1 MLNKLKTVIRDIR
14 VNRGGRRTNRQAEFV
29 PLILRRLGGATITQ
43 HHQWHRPLF
52 LRLEINRPAV
62 TMTAPI
68 DQPAQPATLTVLQ
81 QVSRRDE
88 IIERI
93 IRRQIRIESSAA
105 SPDQPVG
112 NRALTGVRPPPV
124 SPPMILRTPPPM
136 PMSAGSAPAA
146 SVAVDLPRVQTRPAK
161 LDVNDIDM
169 NRLTEQVVT
178 AIDRRISAWRERTG
192 RY

>member
-14 VNRGGRRTNRQAEFV
+14 VNRGGRRASRQAEFV
-29 PLILRRLGGATITQ
+29 PLILRRLGRATITQ
-43 HHQWHRPLF
+43 HHQWHSPIF
-52 LRLEINRPAV
+52 LRLEINRPAA
-62 TMTAPI
+62 TMVLPG
-68 DQPAQPATLTVLQ
+68 DQPAQPATLSVLQ

-88 IIERI
+88 VIERI
-93 IRRQIRIESSAA
+93 VRRQIRIESSAA

-112 NRALTGVRPPPV
+112 NRALTGVPPPPV
-124 SPPMILRTPPPM
+124 TPPMILRTPSPLPA
-136 PMSAGSAPAA
+136 PTGAAPAA
-146 SVAVDLPRVQTRPAK
+146 GIAVDLPRIPARPAK
-161 LDVNDIDM
+161 LDVNAIDI